1 MAGENKKLSY
11 KKTGSK
17 NLEKPVRNKEHL
29 GDIHSYSV
37 DNEAVKKAY
46 DEISGIYVEITED
59 SFDDDVAGMQQYVDG
74 LETEQEEGE

>member
-17 NLEKPVRNKEHL
+17 NLEKSVRNKEHL

>member
-17 NLEKPVRNKEHL
+17 NLEKSVRNKEHL

-37 DNEAVKKAY
+37 DNEAVKRAY

>member
-17 NLEKPVRNKEHL
+17 NLEKSVQNKEHL

-37 DNEAVKKAY
+37 DNEAVKRAY

>member
-17 NLEKPVRNKEHL
+17 NLEKSVQNKEYL